1 MTRAVLH
8 DRARTGRNLH
18 LELDTEPPSAL
29 APMVG
34 QPVAGAWLLRV
45 TDASQDDAGTFD
57 RWRIEIT
64 VGT

>member
-1 MTRAVLH
+1 
-8 DRARTGRNLH
+8 
-18 LELDTEPPSAL
+18 
-29 APMVG
+29 MVG